1 VHTATRTAKPLK
13 MAVSVASRMNLALV
27 ARRASIVFM
36 SPKTVLRCLS
46 TSGVPPSS
54 PDKPA
59 TPRAQSTPPAKVK
72 PAGAYNNT
80 LLGIDEEYW
89 HRPGV
94 WDDKNLTSLRS
105 ANQAW
110 ASRLKADGFFAEDQR
125 KGHAPKILWIGCS
138 DARVPANEMI
148 GEAPGNVFVHR
159 NIANQVV
166 NTDFNCMSVIQYA
179 VDVLQVKHIIVC
191 GHYDC
196 GGVKAALVNMDH
208 SSPLE
213 NWLRNIRDI
222 HQHHFAELSA
232 IKDLPSRQRR
242 LVEIST
248 IEQCLNIFKTAA
260 VQRRRVATHLQSQ
273 EPGSRITFAEPVVH
287 AFVYDPDTGD
297 LKKMDVDF
305 KNYMRTY
312 SDVFNLYNV
321 GASGPVPAGSAAD
334 ADISSQSASASLSI
348 SDIIH
353 DSLVEEGAIDGEKK
367 K

>member
-1 VHTATRTAKPLK
+1 MSLSI
-13 MAVSVASRMNLALV
+13 VSRSVFY
-27 ARRASIVFM
+27 ARRASLSLV
-36 SPKTVLRCLS
+36 SPKTAVLRGLS
-46 TSGVPPSS
+46 TTGSS
-54 PDKPA
+54 ADKP
-59 TPRAQSTPPAKVK
+59 QSTEPKRVE
-72 PAGAYNNT
+72 AYT
-80 LLGIDEEYW
+80 KLGISEEYW
-89 HRPGV
+89 NRPGV
-94 WDDKNLTSLRS
+94 WDDKNLSSLRG

-110 ASRLKADGFFAEDQR
+110 ASRMKAEGFFAEDQR

-148 GEAPGNVFVHR
+148 GEAPGSVFVHR

-166 NTDFNCMSVIQYA
+166 STDFNCMSVIQYA

-196 GGVKAALVNMDH
+196 GGIKAALVNMDH

-232 IKDLPSRQRR
+232 IPDLPARQRR

-260 VQRRRVATHLQSQ
+260 VQRRRVATHLESQ
-273 EPGSRITFAEPVVH
+273 EPGSRIKFAQPVVH

-297 LKKMDVDF
+297 LKKLVVDF
-305 KNYMRTY
+305 KEYMRTY
-312 SDVFNLYNV
+312 SNVFNLYNI
-321 GASGPVPAGSAAD
+321 ANSGDASAA
-334 ADISSQSASASLSI
+334 AASPSKSELTSI
-348 SDIIH
+348 SAIIH
-353 DSLVEEGAIDGEKK
+353 DSLVDEGEIIAENKE
-367 K
+367 